1 MEIQET
7 IKIRP
12 RRIKSNK
19 IYDISYKR
27 PGFGIY
33 PIDRHKIVGKK
44 SKIKIMKDKIILA
57 KYLKNK

>member
-19 IYDISYKR
+19 IYDISNIR
-27 PGFGIY
+27 I
-33 PIDRHKIVGKK
+33 
-44 SKIKIMKDKIILA
+44 SN
-57 KYLKNK
+57 KNKKFF